1 MYIRSM
7 RKIMSI
13 LSLFLLLQACQES
26 GKEAKSSKEEVQF
39 FSLDSMPGRVAL
51 NSKAANI
58 VRDWREFNE
67 LESGFDALTTVANE
81 EDLILVLEDLV
92 EKQKRLEEGPYPVE
106 FDIPQVKSRQK
117 VMKTFIFK
125 TRAAAEYRIDATAPA
140 IEMIEAYNALKTQ
153 LNVIVNNTLDTELL
167 IDE

>member
-13 LSLFLLLQACQES
+13 LSIILLLQACQES
-26 GKEAKSSKEEVQF
+26 GKEGESTKEEVQF

-51 NSKAANI
+51 NSKAATI

-67 LESGFDALTTVANE
+67 LETGFDALSTVANE

-92 EKQKRLEEGPYPVE
+92 EKQKRLEQGPYPVE
-106 FDIPQVKSRQK
+106 FDIPQVRSRQK
-117 VMKTFIFK
+117 VMKTYIFK

-140 IEMIEAYNALKTQ
+140 IEMIEAYNALRTQ